1 MLEYIWN
8 GSVQRTRFN
17 VFIKYF
23 NKIFLLLMF
32 NSINI
37 KNLIFLQ
44 RYSYV
49 CSYVDSVAP
58 KYYPSGIIFGGTHK
72 IRIIICIV

>member
-1 MLEYIWN
+1 MKLITEEIQKVEFITEGKGAEKQCYIK
-8 GSVQRTRFN
+8 G
-17 VFIKYF
+17 
-23 NKIFLLLMF
+23 
-32 NSINI
+32 
-37 KNLIFLQ
+37 IFLQ